1 MSDLIISIENL
12 FDNLFK
18 DVTTSFVGNY
28 HNNNPEVGKI
38 IEELYNDDI
47 PTSRNDRINLKN
59 DGSNVV
65 SDYKKALELKKQ
77 EI

>member
-1 MSDLIISIENL
+1 M
-12 FDNLFK
+12 
-18 DVTTSFVGNY
+18 
-28 HNNNPEVGKI
+28 
-38 IEELYNDDI
+38 EELYNSDI